1 MHPNITPTKKQH
13 LAWQALQDKETTVV
27 VYGGAAGGGKS
38 WLGCEWLI
46 VMSYFF
52 PGTRWFIGREEW
64 KRLRSTTVLTF
75 YKVLKH
81 HKVPTGE
88 WTYNG
93 QDHYFQCSNGSRIDL
108 LDLKYLPS
116 DPLYERYGSEEF
128 TGGWIE
134 EGGEVNFGAYDTLKS
149 RIGRYMNVE
158 YGILGKILI
167 TCNPKKNWLYT
178 EFYKPFKSSI
188 LKAGIKFIQAYV
200 TDNKYL
206 DENYINSLKSITDK
220 SKKERLLK
228 GNWEY
233 DDDPSTLCE
242 YDAIVAILSN
252 DHVNHGTKYITADI
266 ARMGSD
272 KALIGVWSGWRLIER
287 VSFDVS
293 KTTEIQSAIN
303 NLRNKHAIP
312 KYHCIADE
320 DGVGGGV
327 IDNTGV
333 VGFIN
338 NSKALNDE
346 NYYNLQSQCCYK
358 LAEQINE
365 SQIYIECEL
374 SPQEREDIKEEMEQ
388 LKSYQSDNDGKLRIL
403 PKEQIKD
410 NIGRSPDWRD
420 MIMMRKYFDLN
431 APLQPAPQKQFRGI
445 QRPSTW

>member
-1 MHPNITPTKKQH
+1 MHPNIKPTAKQH
-13 LAWQALQDKETTVV
+13 LAWQKLQDKNTKVV

-38 WLGCEWLI
+38 WLGCEWLL
-46 VMSYFF
+46 VQSYFF
-52 PGTRWFIGREEW
+52 PGTRWFIGREEL
-64 KRLRSTTVLTF
+64 KRLRSTTMLTF

-81 HKVPTGE
+81 HNIPVTD

-93 QDHYFQCSNGSRIDL
+93 QDHYLQCTNGGRIDL

-134 EGGEVNFGAYDTLKS
+134 EGGEVDFGAYDTLKS
-149 RIGRYMNVE
+149 RVGRAMNQE
-158 YGILGKILI
+158 YNLLGKILI

-178 EFYKPFKSSI
+178 EFYKPFR
-188 LKAGIKFIQAYV
+188 AGQLNSDVSFIQAYV

-206 DENYINSLKSITDK
+206 DDNYINSLKSITDK
-220 SKKERLLK
+220 SKKERLLN

-242 YDAIVAILSN
+242 YDAIVSIFEN
-252 DHVNHGTKYITADI
+252 DHVSGGVKYITADI

-287 VSFDVS
+287 VSYDVS
-293 KTTEIQSAIN
+293 KTTEIQTTIN
-303 NLRNKHAIP
+303 TLRQKHAIP
-312 KYHCIADE
+312 KRNCIADE

-327 IDNTGV
+327 VDNTGIL
-333 VGFIN
+333 GFVN
-338 NSKALNDE
+338 NAKALNDE

-358 LAEQINE
+358 LAEHINE
-365 SQIYIECEL
+365 SSIYIECEL
-374 SPQEREDIKEEMEQ
+374 STQEREDIKEEMEQ
-388 LKSYQSDNDGKLRIL
+388 LKSYQSDKDGKMRIL
-403 PKEQIKD
+403 PKEQIKE

-420 MIMMRKYFDLN
+420 LLMMRVYFDLL
-431 APLQPAPQKQFRGI
+431 PPAP
-445 QRPSTW
+445 RPVKIRF